1 MSEPKLLSRQ
11 SVLRLASVAEIATG
25 ALLLVV
31 PALVVQLLLGKHLS
45 ADGMPVARVA
55 GAGLLGLGLASWPS
69 AESRAFLPAFRGMLA
84 YNALVSAY
92 LALIAVRHHAGG
104 PLLWPAVISHVM
116 VALLLVWT
124 WREETH
130 PKSSRSEATS

>member
-1 MSEPKLLSRQ
+1 MSEPRLLSRQ
-11 SVLRLASVAEIATG
+11 SVLRLASVTETATG
-25 ALLLVV
+25 VLLLII

-55 GAGLLGLGLASWPS
+55 GAGLLGLGLAGWPS
-69 AESRAFLPAFRGMLA
+69 AEGRALLPASRGMLA
-84 YNALVSAY
+84 YNTLVSAY

-104 PLLWPAVISHVM
+104 LLLWPAVIFHAL

-130 PKSSRSEATS
+130 AKSSRS

>member
-1 MSEPKLLSRQ
+1 MSEPRLLSRQ
-11 SVLRLASVAEIATG
+11 SVLRLASATETATG
-25 ALLLVV
+25 ALLLII
-31 PALVVQLLLGKHLS
+31 PALVVQLLLGKQLS

-55 GAGLLGLGLASWPS
+55 GAGLLGLGLACWPP
-69 AESRAFLPAFRGMLA
+69 EEGRALLPAFRGMLA

-104 PLLWPAVISHVM
+104 VLLWPAVVFHAI

-124 WREETH
+124 WREQTQ
-130 PKSSRSEATS
+130 PNNSRS

>member
-11 SVLRLASVAEIATG
+11 SALRLASVVEIATG
-25 ALLLVV
+25 GLLLII
-31 PALVVQLLLGKHLS
+31 PSLVVQLLLGKHLS

-55 GAGLLGLGLASWPS
+55 GAGLLGLGLACWPS
-69 AESRAFLPAFRGMLA
+69 AEGRASLPAFRGMLA
-84 YNALVSAY
+84 YNTLVSAY

-104 PLLWPAVISHVM
+104 PLLWPAVIFHAI

-124 WREETH
+124 WREQTP
-130 PKSSRSEATS
+130 PKNSRS